1 MKKYSSPKM
10 GKVGN
15 RPVPSKGG
23 NTEPSKGAGNR
34 MGGAIYGNSKYA
46 GTDGYMQK
54 HK

>member
-15 RPVPSKGG
+15 RPVRARGG
-23 NTEPSKGAGNR
+23 NTEPGKGAGNR
-34 MGGAIYGNSKYA
+34 MGGAIYGNSKHT